1 MHDPA
6 SYQMCYRIP
15 MPRHLT
21 IIGLGLLGGSIGLGV
36 RKFISDCKIM
46 GCAHRPDSLIHAQ
59 QLGAVDEW
67 TLDIPQ
73 AVREADLVILCMPV
87 GQIPIWIDKIGPH
100 LKPGTVVT
108 DVGST
113 KASIC
118 ETGAKMSGPGVFVGS
133 HPMAGGEKTGVA
145 CARADLFLGTT
156 CVVTPTPSTDPS
168 AVDRVEAFWTGLGMR
183 VVRHDPKTHDR
194 LVAWISHLPHAVAAA
209 VVGVQTEASL
219 DLRGK
224 GWTDTTRIA
233 AGDAKLWRDIF
244 MENRENLIDAIGQL
258 NAELSELVQ
267 LLRSGNANAV
277 QDWLSRRAQ
286 RRTGL

>member
-1 MHDPA
+1 
-6 SYQMCYRIP
+6 
-15 MPRHLT
+15 MPRNLT

-46 GCAHRPDSLIHAQ
+46 GCAHRPDSLIQAQ
-59 QLGAVDEW
+59 HLGAVDEW

-73 AVREADLVILCMPV
+73 AVREADLVVLCMPV
-87 GQIPIWIDKIGPH
+87 GQIPDWIDKIGPH
-100 LKPGTVVT
+100 LKPGAVVT

-118 ETGAKMSGPGVFVGS
+118 AAGEKMSGPGVFVGS

-145 CARADLFLGTT
+145 CARAELFQGAT
-156 CVVTPTPSTDPS
+156 CVVTPTVATDPS
-168 AVDRVEAFWTGLGMR
+168 SADQVEAFWTRLGMR

-233 AGDAKLWRDIF
+233 AGDPGLWRDIF
-244 MENRENLIDAIGQL
+244 MENRENLIDAIHEL
-258 NAELSELVQ
+258 KTELSELTE
-267 LLRSGNANAV
+267 LLKSGQAQAV
-277 QDWLSRRAQ
+277 QEWLSRRAQ

>member
-1 MHDPA
+1 
-6 SYQMCYRIP
+6 
-15 MPRHLT
+15 MPRNLT

-36 RKFISDCKIM
+36 RKYISNCKIM
-46 GCAHRPDSLIHAQ
+46 GCAHRPDSLIQARRV
-59 QLGAVDEW
+59 GAVDEW
-67 TLDIPQ
+67 TLDVPES
-73 AVREADLVILCMPV
+73 VREADLVVLCMPV
-87 GQIPIWIDKIGPH
+87 GQIPGWIEKIGPH
-100 LKPGTVVT
+100 LKPDAVVT

-118 ETGAKMSGPGVFVGS
+118 LAGEKMSGPGVFVGS
-133 HPMAGGEKTGVA
+133 HPMAGGERTGVA
-145 CARADLFLGTT
+145 HARADLFQGAT
-156 CVVTPTPSTDPS
+156 CVVTPTASTDPS
-168 AVDRVEAFWTGLGMR
+168 AADRVESFWTTLGMR

-233 AGDAKLWRDIF
+233 AGDAGLWRDIF
-244 MENRENLIDAIGQL
+244 MENRENLVDAIGQL
-258 NAELSELVQ
+258 NAELSELAR

-277 QDWLSRRAQ
+277 QEWLSRRAQ